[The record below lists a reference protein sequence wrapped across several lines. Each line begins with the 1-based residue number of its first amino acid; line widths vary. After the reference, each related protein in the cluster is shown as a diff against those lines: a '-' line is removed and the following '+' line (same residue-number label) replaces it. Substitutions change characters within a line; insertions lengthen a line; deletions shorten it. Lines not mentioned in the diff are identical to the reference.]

1 MGRKI
6 VMGLTSHRQALPG
19 TEAASLDL
27 ADQAISERKPL
38 KPFTDIITILDR
50 SGSMESIRT
59 DTEGGFNA
67 FVQKQRESH
76 GDCALSLYQFD
87 DVYEVVYENRPI
99 AQVPPLQ
106 LEPRNM
112 TALLDAIGSTV
123 NARGAYYDSLPEAER
138 PEKVVVVVMT
148 DGEENSSREF
158 NLETVRKLITR
169 QREVYKWE
177 FIFLGANM
185 DAVAEGARMGFQ
197 ASKSMNY
204 APDGEGVMYCMASA
218 SDLVSNF
225 KMKLIGEAMDDFSAE
240 DRAKSG
246 GKKKR
251 RG

>member
-1 MGRKI
+1 MK
-6 VMGLTSHRQALPG
+6 H
-19 TEAASLDL
+19 
-27 ADQAISERKPL
+27 
-38 KPFTDIITILDR
+38 FTDIITILDR

-67 FVQKQRESH
+67 FVTKQRETP

-99 AQVPPLQ
+99 AQVPPLH

-123 NARGAYYDSLPEAER
+123 NARGAYYDSLPESHR

-148 DGEENSSREF
+148 DGAENSSREF
-158 NLETVRKLITR
+158 TLNDVRKLITR

-204 APDGEGVMYCMASA
+204 AADGEGVMYCMASA
-218 SDLVSNF
+218 SALVSDF
-225 KMKLIGEAMDDFSAE
+225 KTKLVGEVMDDFTEE
-240 DRAKSG
+240 DRAKSV
-246 GKKKR
+246 GKKTAKGKGNR
-251 RG
+251 QAPKA

>member
-1 MGRKI
+1 MKN
-6 VMGLTSHRQALPG
+6 
-19 TEAASLDL
+19 
-27 ADQAISERKPL
+27 
-38 KPFTDIITILDR
+38 FTDIITILDR

-67 FVQKQRESH
+67 FVTKQRETP

-99 AQVPPLQ
+99 AQVPPLH

-123 NARGAYYDSLPEAER
+123 NARGAYYDSLPESDR

-148 DGEENSSREF
+148 DGAENSSREF
-158 NLETVRKLITR
+158 TLNDVRKLITR

-197 ASKSMNY
+197 ASKSMSY
-204 APDGEGVMYCMASA
+204 AADGEGVMCCMAST
-218 SDLVSNF
+218 SELVSNF
-225 KMKLIGEAMDDFSAE
+225 KMKLVGELMDDFSAE

-246 GKKKR
+246 GNKGTKG
-251 RG
+251 RGNRQAPKA